1 VCSLRLASYFQ
12 LKPCLLS
19 LCHSLVDKPWLDMRI
34 RSRPLHNLR
43 SPQCIIRIEVRP
55 NSGDEEVTV
64 TLNAQI
70 RSLTLGDIWVVHLP
84 HASPA
89 ALGAVDVFVRPR
101 FGRTEEIELDT
112 CIGHRCTVLRK
123 QVVKS
128 TNYKNFFAHLDG
140 GNSPSQSARVEW
152 YSRCD

>member
-1 VCSLRLASYFQ
+1 
-12 LKPCLLS
+12 
-19 LCHSLVDKPWLDMRI
+19 MRI
-34 RSRPLHNLR
+34 GSRPLRNLR
-43 SPQCIIRIEVRP
+43 FPQFIIRIQVHP
-55 NSGDEEVTV
+55 NSGDEEATV
-64 TLNAQI
+64 TLYAQV
-70 RSLTLGDIWVVHLP
+70 RSLTLCDIWVVHLP
-84 HASPA
+84 HASRA